1 MLPTRVAPALLFLNS
16 FLLAV
21 GLALPAQ
28 AKDEKY
34 VWPPITPEELA
45 MKDDPANPGAP
56 AILLYREE
64 RADDEKRYEINYYRI
79 KVLTDEGKKY
89 ADVHIPYLEGA
100 VEVEDIRA
108 RTVRPDGSVV
118 DFQGQIFDRVV
129 VKAKKL
135 RFLAKTFTLP
145 EVQRG
150 SMIEYSYRSR
160 WRKDWPDVLKNPSR
174 YIIETAYS
182 YPTAHWI
189 VQHELFTRRARF
201 SLRPLPAV
209 RLEWV
214 WMGLPKD
221 RVPSKQ
227 PDGTVQLE
235 VENVPAFQEEEFMPP
250 ESMLK
255 SCVDLFY
262 VLGFFSGA
270 DIFWEKVGNQH
281 AEIYEKFIGDF
292 KGIKR
297 LVAEMVKPDD
307 HVETKL
313 RKLYIRAQQIRFLS
327 FEALKTEK
335 ETKREGLKENKNVE
349 DVLEHGYAA
358 ANEINLFFAALARA
372 AGFDAG
378 VVEVAARDR
387 GFFRKQVLDASQLSA
402 LVVRV
407 KVGAKD
413 YYFDPA
419 TRFCP
424 YMLLPWEESASQ
436 GLRVDKKGATFVG
449 TPQPESGDAIL
460 ERKATLELDSEGN
473 LQGKVQVTFT
483 GQEALRRRLENRQK
497 DEAGRR
503 KELEDEVKGWLPAEA
518 SVELK
523 SASNWEGSEESLYAE
538 FTVKIQAF
546 ASATGRR
553 LLLPLAIFQAKEK
566 SPFQTAKR
574 VHPIYFSYP
583 FQTLD
588 DITLEVPKGY
598 EVESLPTP
606 RSKAFPFGRYEISR
620 RSEGGKLRLERRL
633 VMDGYFF
640 RVEGYSALRVFYDAV
655 RAGDEEQVVL
665 KAVESAP
672 QK

>member
-1 MLPTRVAPALLFLNS
+1 MPPTRVAPALLFLNS

-45 MKDDPANPGAP
+45 MKDDPTNPGAS

-89 ADVHIPYLEGA
+89 ADVQIPYLEGA

-108 RTVRPDGSVV
+108 CTVRPDGSAV

-135 RFLAKTFTLP
+135 RFLAKAFTLP

-150 SMIEYSYRSR
+150 SIIQYSYRSR
-160 WRKDWPDVLKNPSR
+160 WKQDFADVWKHPQN
-174 YIIETAYS
+174 YIIDQVAS
-182 YPTAHWI
+182 LPTAHWN

-201 SLRPLPAV
+201 SLRPLPGV

-214 WMGLPKD
+214 WMGLAND
-221 RVPSKQ
+221 HGPSRQ

-250 ESMLK
+250 ESALK

-262 VLGFFSGA
+262 VLGLFSGA
-270 DIFWEKVGNQH
+270 ESFWGKVGNQR
-281 AEIYEKFIGDF
+281 AEIFEKFIGDF
-292 KGIKR
+292 KSIKR
-297 LVAEMVKPDD
+297 LVAVTVKPDEN
-307 HVETKL
+307 VETKL
-313 RKLYIRAQQIRFLS
+313 RKLYLRAQQIRYLS
-327 FEALKTEK
+327 YEALKTEK

-349 DVLEHGYAA
+349 DVLERGYAA

-372 AGFDAG
+372 AGFDAC
-378 VVEVAARDR
+378 VVEVAARGR
-387 GFFRKQVLDASQLSA
+387 GFFRKQVLDVSQLSA
-402 LVVRV
+402 LVIRV

-413 YYFDPA
+413 YYLDPA

-424 YMLLPWEESASQ
+424 FEFLPWEESGTQ
-436 GLRVDKKGATFVG
+436 GLRVDKSGTVFVT
-449 TPQPESGDAIL
+449 TPQPSSAEAL
-460 ERKATLELDSEGN
+460 LVRKATLQLDSEGN
-473 LQGKVQVTFT
+473 LQGEVQVTFT
-483 GQEALRRRLENRQK
+483 GQEGLQRRLQNREA

-503 KELEDEVKGWLPAEA
+503 KALEDEVREHLPAG
-518 SVELK
+518 STVELTNK
-523 SASNWEGSEESLYAE
+523 PDWERPEEPLRAE
-538 FTVKIQAF
+538 FHIKTPNF
-546 ASATGRR
+546 GSSTGRR
-553 LLLPLAIFQAKEK
+553 LLLPLAVFQANTKY
-566 SPFQTAKR
+566 PFQTTKR

-598 EVESLPTP
+598 EVESLPAP
-606 RSKAFPFGRYEISR
+606 RSKEFPFCRYGISR

-633 VMDGYFF
+633 VMNGYFF
-640 RVEGYSALRVFYDAV
+640 HVQGYSALRVFYDAV

-665 KAVESAP
+665 KAVEGGQA
-672 QK
+672 K